1 MESHSHKIYSSSFSS
16 SSSSLASHDQH
27 EEKKEK
33 PYLSTLHGVRSLPSK
48 SITKKPIAPSS
59 PIPPKIYRVEAV
71 NFRQVVQMLTAAPEF
86 QSHSNFTS
94 GFQRTQEVL
103 DPPPL
108 DLSSTSLSSNNI
120 NTGGQWGEYLPPSS
134 SKSSVVISTEAS
146 NESIIEA
153 DERHVEPQILPD
165 STIFA
170 ACSTSGFPPS
180 PSSFAWCSD
189 PLLF

>member
-1 MESHSHKIYSSSFSS
+1 MLLQKSPKFAGQLLYLCTRTQKRIQSLLNKTDFSKKFKLLVTKLKMESHSHKIYSSSFSS

-94 GFQRTQEVL
+94 GFQRTQEVIL
-103 DPPPL
+103 NSGV
-108 DLSSTSLSSNNI
+108 LSTKILSYTVI
-120 NTGGQWGEYLPPSS
+120 RNTRLFRYLM
-134 SKSSVVISTEAS
+134 
-146 NESIIEA
+146 
-153 DERHVEPQILPD
+153 
-165 STIFA
+165 
-170 ACSTSGFPPS
+170 
-180 PSSFAWCSD
+180 
-189 PLLF
+189 